1 MKIAVSIPDEIFEDA
16 EYLAHRQGKSRSK
29 LYADA
34 VAEYVGAYRTES
46 ITEQLNSVYGMED
59 SALDCALEVAQYQ
72 MLDEGRDEEDW

>member
-16 EYLAHRQGKSRSK
+16 EYLARRQGKSRSK

-46 ITEQLNSVYGMED
+46 ITEQLNSVYGTQV
-59 SALDCALEVAQYQ
+59 SALNSALEAAQYRT
-72 MLDEGRDEEDW
+72 LDEEDW